1 MDNTYFNSFIKNNF
15 LILVGHILIYA
26 QGIILMP
33 IIIKTAGAT
42 VYGEYILVVMTI
54 GFIFGISSFG
64 VGFRCRRFLPS
75 AVDIKSRRELFYPQ
89 MLFQMGSITL
99 LSLVL
104 ILLSP
109 LIEKMLIKKEMEF
122 LIWLAV
128 LYLFL
133 YLLYSQTADYF
144 RYTGRMNY
152 FNYATVSLPYVNIT
166 IVFLIYYFFH
176 RLNINLL
183 VSAHLFSAGIITI
196 PLIFKIGNEI
206 GFKLLTPKIRNLIE
220 DIKLGFPLLLG
231 YVMDSILSGSD
242 RYVIAFL
249 MSVTAVGYYSP
260 AYALGSLIIFFPKV
274 SGVVLPPLLSKAV
287 DNERKEEAQVMV
299 NYTIKG
305 FLLIA
310 IPFVIGS
317 CILSKQLL
325 ILFAN
330 AEVAKNAYLVTP
342 IVAFGTLFY
351 GLNIILSNVL
361 FVQMKT
367 AVMFKA
373 SVIAAIV
380 NLTLNFV
387 LLYFFRHIIIAAL
400 TTLLSYFIVFVFIH
414 RVVSADWSINFS
426 LPTVAKSIV
435 ASIIMGL
442 ILLCISSQ
450 LGVVANR
457 VIFILG
463 ELVIGIVLYV
473 VLLFLFG
480 VFSDKE
486 LTYIK
491 GVFLSWQRR
500 KVISS

>member
-1 MDNTYFNSFIKNNF
+1 
-15 LILVGHILIYA
+15 
-26 QGIILMP
+26 
-33 IIIKTAGAT
+33 
-42 VYGEYILVVMTI
+42 
-54 GFIFGISSFG
+54 
-64 VGFRCRRFLPS
+64 
-75 AVDIKSRRELFYPQ
+75 
-89 MLFQMGSITL
+89 
-99 LSLVL
+99 
-104 ILLSP
+104 
-109 LIEKMLIKKEMEF
+109 
-122 LIWLAV
+122 
-128 LYLFL
+128 
-133 YLLYSQTADYF
+133 
-144 RYTGRMNY
+144 
-152 FNYATVSLPYVNIT
+152 
-166 IVFLIYYFFH
+166 
-176 RLNINLL
+176 
-183 VSAHLFSAGIITI
+183 
-196 PLIFKIGNEI
+196 
-206 GFKLLTPKIRNLIE
+206 
-220 DIKLGFPLLLG
+220 
-231 YVMDSILSGSD
+231 MDSILGGGD
-242 RYVIAFL
+242 RYVIASL
-249 MSVTAVGYYSP
+249 MSVTAIGYYSP
-260 AYALGSLIIFFPKV
+260 AYALGSLIVFFPKV

-317 CILSKQLL
+317 YIMSKQLL

-351 GLNIILSNVL
+351 GMNIIFSNVL

-387 LLYFFRHIIIAAL
+387 LLYFFRNIIIAAL

-414 RVVSADWSINFS
+414 RVVSTDWSINFS
-426 LPTVAKSIV
+426 LPAVAKSFV

-442 ILLCISSQ
+442 ILLCISSR

-457 VIFILG
+457 AIFILG
-463 ELVIGIVLYV
+463 EVAVGIVLYV

-486 LTYIK
+486 LIYIK

>member
-231 YVMDSILSGSD
+231 
-242 RYVIAFL
+242 
-249 MSVTAVGYYSP
+249 
-260 AYALGSLIIFFPKV
+260 
-274 SGVVLPPLLSKAV
+274 
-287 DNERKEEAQVMV
+287 
-299 NYTIKG
+299 
-305 FLLIA
+305 
-310 IPFVIGS
+310 
-317 CILSKQLL
+317 
-325 ILFAN
+325 
-330 AEVAKNAYLVTP
+330 
-342 IVAFGTLFY
+342 
-351 GLNIILSNVL
+351 
-361 FVQMKT
+361 
-367 AVMFKA
+367 
-373 SVIAAIV
+373 
-380 NLTLNFV
+380 
-387 LLYFFRHIIIAAL
+387 
-400 TTLLSYFIVFVFIH
+400 
-414 RVVSADWSINFS
+414 
-426 LPTVAKSIV
+426 
-435 ASIIMGL
+435 
-442 ILLCISSQ
+442 
-450 LGVVANR
+450 
-457 VIFILG
+457 
-463 ELVIGIVLYV
+463 
-473 VLLFLFG
+473 
-480 VFSDKE
+480 
-486 LTYIK
+486 
-491 GVFLSWQRR
+491 
-500 KVISS
+500 